1 MGGGEGYKM
10 EVIFEILLDLMIEG
24 SFEASSNRK
33 VPKPVRYLCIVF
45 HVLFFSFVI
54 FGLFF
59 MGIFLWNRNIYV
71 SLFIIA
77 ASIMMLVSA
86 VYRFWKTYKNK

>member
-1 MGGGEGYKM
+1 MITPM
-10 EVIFEILLDLMIEG
+10 SAVWWLLKKENG
-24 SFEASSNRK
+24 SDIRNIAR
-33 VPKPVRYLCIVF
+33 VF
-45 HVLFFSFVI
+45 LVLFFSFVI

-77 ASIMMLVSA
+77 VSIIMLISA
-86 VYRFWKTYKNK
+86 VYRFWKTYKK